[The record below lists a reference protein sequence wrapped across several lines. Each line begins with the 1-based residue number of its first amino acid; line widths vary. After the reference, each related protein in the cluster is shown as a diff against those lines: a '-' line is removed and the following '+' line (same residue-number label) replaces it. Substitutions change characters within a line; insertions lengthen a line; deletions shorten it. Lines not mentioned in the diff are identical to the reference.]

1 VRVHVGLARLAR
13 GLRPRGALWRNG
25 DFLRLWSA
33 QTVSQ
38 FGSQISNLAL
48 PLAAILVLD
57 ATTFEVAALGVV
69 EFLPFV
75 LFTLPAGVWVDR
87 LRRRSILVVADWGRA
102 AALASIPVAYL
113 SGALTLSQ
121 LYVVGF
127 VTGTLTVF
135 FDVAYQSYLPSLVER
150 GQIGEGNSKLEVSR
164 SAAQVAGPG
173 LGGLLVGA
181 LSAPYAIA
189 ADAASFVGSALLM
202 TAIKRVEELPATLAG
217 SPRRMRA
224 EIAEGLRYV
233 FRHPLMRPM
242 MLFVA
247 TSNFFTMLIFSILL
261 VFAVRALH
269 LSAATIGL
277 IFSLGSLGTLAAA
290 LTATRIAGRFGIGRT
305 LIVIAAAGGLA
316 FVFIPL
322 ASGSHAFAFLVI
334 AQLLF
339 GFCALVTNIIAISLL
354 QAITPDRLLGRMNA
368 SRRFVVWGVV
378 PLGGLAGGALGSHLG
393 LRETMWIGA
402 VGASLAFLPMLFS
415 PIRRVNETADAEE
428 MVRGINAEFV
438 LTSAGFP
445 AP

>member
-1 VRVHVGLARLAR
+1 M
-13 GLRPRGALWRNG
+13 
-25 DFLRLWSA
+25 WSA

-38 FGSQISNLAL
+38 FGSQVTNLAL

-87 LRRRSILVVADWGRA
+87 LRRRSILIVADWGRA
-102 AALASIPVAYL
+102 AALASIPLAYV

-127 VTGTLTVF
+127 MSGVLTVF

-150 GQIGEGNSKLEVSR
+150 GELGEGNSKLEISR

-173 LGGLLVGA
+173 AAGLLVGA

-189 ADAASFVGSALLM
+189 ADAASFVGSALFM
-202 TAIKRVEELPATLAG
+202 IAIKRVEELPPALVG
-217 SPRRMRA
+217 SRRRMRA

-233 FRHPLMRPM
+233 LRHPLMRPM

-247 TSNFFTMLIFSILL
+247 TSNFFTTLVFSILL
-261 VFAVRALH
+261 VFAVRVLH

-277 IFSLGSLGTLAAA
+277 VFSLGSLGSLTAA

-305 LIVIAAAGGLA
+305 LIGIAAVSGLA

-322 ASGSHAFAFLVI
+322 ASGSFAFAFLVI
-334 AQLLF
+334 ALLVF
-339 GFCALVTNIIAISLL
+339 GFCALVANIIGISLL

-368 SRRFVVWGVV
+368 SRRFVVWGVI
-378 PLGGLAGGALGSHLG
+378 PLAGLTGGALGSHLG

-402 VGASLAFLPMLFS
+402 AGASLAFLPLLFS
-415 PIRRVNETADAEE
+415 PIRLVKETADAEE
-428 MVRGINAEFV
+428 LVRGINAAFLARDV
-438 LTSAGFP
+438 LG
-445 AP
+445 

>member
-1 VRVHVGLARLAR
+1 
-13 GLRPRGALWRNG
+13 
-25 DFLRLWSA
+25 
-33 QTVSQ
+33 
-38 FGSQISNLAL
+38 
-48 PLAAILVLD
+48 
-57 ATTFEVAALGVV
+57 
-69 EFLPFV
+69 
-75 LFTLPAGVWVDR
+75 
-87 LRRRSILVVADWGRA
+87 
-102 AALASIPVAYL
+102 
-113 SGALTLSQ
+113 
-121 LYVVGF
+121 
-127 VTGTLTVF
+127 
-135 FDVAYQSYLPSLVER
+135 
-150 GQIGEGNSKLEVSR
+150 
-164 SAAQVAGPG
+164 
-173 LGGLLVGA
+173 
-181 LSAPYAIA
+181 
-189 ADAASFVGSALLM
+189 M

-445 AP
+445 TP

>member
-1 VRVHVGLARLAR
+1 MRR
-13 GLRPRGALWRNG
+13 GLLRRNR

-38 FGSQISNLAL
+38 FGSQVTSLAL

-87 LRRRSILVVADWGRA
+87 LRRRSILIVADWGRA
-102 AALASIPVAYL
+102 AALASIPLAYV
-113 SGALTLSQ
+113 SGALTLGQ

-127 VTGTLTVF
+127 VSGVLTVF

-150 GQIGEGNSKLEVSR
+150 GEIGEGNSKLETSR

-173 LGGLLVGA
+173 AAGLLVGA

-189 ADAASFVGSALLM
+189 LDAASFVGSALFM
-202 TAIKRVEELPATLAG
+202 TAIKRVEELPPPVG
-217 SPRRMRA
+217 SRRRMRA
-224 EIAEGLRYV
+224 EIAEGLGYV

-247 TSNFFTMLIFSILL
+247 TSNFFTTLVFSILL
-261 VFAVRALH
+261 VFAVRVLH

-277 IFSLGSLGTLAAA
+277 IFSLGSLGTLTAA
-290 LTATRIAGRFGIGRT
+290 LTATRIAARFGIGRT
-305 LIVIAAAGGLA
+305 FIGIAAAGGFA

-322 ASGSHAFAFLVI
+322 ASGSFAFAFLVI
-334 AQLLF
+334 ALLVF
-339 GFCALVTNIIAISLL
+339 GFCALVANIIGISLL

-368 SRRFVVWGVV
+368 SRRFVVWGVI
-378 PLGGLAGGALGSHLG
+378 PLAGLAGGALGSHLG

-402 VGASLAFLPMLFS
+402 VGASLAFLPLLFS
-415 PIRRVNETADAEE
+415 PIRLVKETEDAEE
-428 MVRGINAEFV
+428 LVREINAEFV
-438 LTSAGFP
+438 LN
-445 AP
+445 